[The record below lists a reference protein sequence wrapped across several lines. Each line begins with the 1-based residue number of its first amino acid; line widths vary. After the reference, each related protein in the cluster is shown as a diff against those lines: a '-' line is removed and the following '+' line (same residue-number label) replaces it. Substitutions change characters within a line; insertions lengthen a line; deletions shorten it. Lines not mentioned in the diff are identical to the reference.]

1 VVSLA
6 QPPATGLMPLA
17 SENPCSHHGTTE
29 LVLGKARA
37 ERLACLIQD
46 DLAFVIKPLSA
57 RARATISWR
66 LFRGCRA
73 SEANRSW
80 SVEKIFAVINQM
92 EADGVIGR
100 YAIGGAVGAI
110 FWLEPITTKDVD
122 VFVTLPSAPGGTL
135 LTLGPIY
142 EYLLANGF
150 RPEGQFIVIEGWAV
164 EFVPPG
170 TPLVEEALAQAV
182 ERDVNGVLTR
192 VFTAEHLAV
201 ICLQVGRPKDHDR
214 VIRFVEAGVLDA
226 ELFEAI
232 LLRHALMEKWIK
244 FQQTYLDL

>member
-1 VVSLA
+1 
-6 QPPATGLMPLA
+6 M
-17 SENPCSHHGTTE
+17 
-29 LVLGKARA
+29 
-37 ERLACLIQD
+37 
-46 DLAFVIKPLSA
+46 
-57 RARATISWR
+57 
-66 LFRGCRA
+66 
-73 SEANRSW
+73 
-80 SVEKIFAVINQM
+80 EKIFAVINQM

-122 VFVTLPSAPGGTL
+122 VFVTLPTAPGGTL

-142 EYLLANGF
+142 EYLLAHGF
-150 RPEGQFIVIEGWAV
+150 KPEGQFIVIEGWAV

-170 TPLVEEALAQAV
+170 SRLVEEALAGAV

-192 VFTAEHLAV
+192 VFTAEHLAA

-226 ELFEAI
+226 EVFEAI
-232 LLRHALMEKWIK
+232 LRRHDLTEKWNK
-244 FQQTYLDL
+244 FQRTYLDS